1 MFYFSTSFPTP
12 LTPAI
17 CIIVQGAQA
26 PAFAN
31 QTLRSF
37 EVLRNVT
44 ERQALEKTRADCFL
58 WLTGGRE
65 LRPQAFEECFW
76 GLQAHEWVTWAD
88 TGAAPPPSV
97 RHAAGPLGV
106 ARSTLATSE
115 ARRTGAVCRLPWRC
129 RLAQTPLT
137 GRAAGRPPGG
147 GGAAWGSAVKPE
159 GDPPAA
165 ASGLRPYLRNAG
177 LLSPGA
183 WLRHPLRSAVRL
195 LPLRFKQS
203 VNQRAGRAVF
213 DLSFYLQFRPHSV
226 LIDGGMI
233 EHREYSVPPPD
244 GRRRIALCTPHLGFG
259 GAESALIE
267 IARQFDRLRFELFL
281 VATESTERHLAGSWG
296 ETVDHTH
303 DLRQLLPAE
312 RTAGALYS
320 MAVNWQ
326 WDGLVTQNT
335 PAAYS
340 ALPALKEKLPG
351 LRVID
356 IVHDTDEDGNFF
368 AALDAGDW
376 IDRRVAVSDAGR
388 QRLIDMAVDDNSIR
402 LIRNGVDLQEF
413 KPGPRGPDRGPCRIV
428 FAGRL
433 IERKRPLLLLDIDR
447 ELQRDPPAEDYE
459 FVVAGD
465 GPLLSTLRSKIQ
477 SGRRRRRFRL
487 LGRVE
492 PIAPVLGGAAA
503 LIVTSSGEGLPHV
516 ILEALAMET
525 PVIST
530 RVGAVEEAVR
540 PDCGIL
546 VENDGLEAETCAEA
560 IRELLA
566 DGERRREMGRAG
578 RALVERNHDLRR
590 ARAGYGRLIE
600 EVFVIREKP

>member
-1 MFYFSTSFPTP
+1 M
-12 LTPAI
+12 TPAI

-44 ERQALEKTRADCFL
+44 ERQALEQARADCFL
-58 WLTGGRE
+58 WMTGGRE

-106 ARSTLATSE
+106 TRSTLATSE

-129 RLAQTPLT
+129 RLASTPLT
-137 GRAAGRPPGG
+137 GRASERPPAGAGRG
-147 GGAAWGSAVKPE
+147 WESAVKPE
-159 GDPPAA
+159 DDPPPPA
-165 ASGLRPYLRNAG
+165 ASGLGQHLRNAG
-177 LLSPGA
+177 LLSPAA
-183 WLRHPLRSAVRL
+183 WLRHPLRSAARL
-195 LPLRFKQS
+195 LPLRFKQG

-213 DLSFYLQFRPHSV
+213 DLSYYLQFRPRSV

-233 EHREYSVPPPD
+233 EHREYSVPAPD
-244 GRRRIALCTPHLGFG
+244 GRLRIALCTPHLGFG
-259 GAESALIE
+259 GAENVLLE
-267 IARQFDRLRFELFL
+267 IARQFDRSRFELFL
-281 VATESTERHLAGSWG
+281 VATESTERHPAGRWG
-296 ETVDHTH
+296 ETVDHIH
-303 DLRQLLPAE
+303 DLRQALPAG
-312 RTAGALYS
+312 RIAGALYS

-326 WDGLVTQNT
+326 WDGLVAQNT
-335 PAAYS
+335 PAAYR

-356 IVHDTDEDGNFF
+356 IVHDTDEEVNFF

-376 IDRRVAVSDAGR
+376 IDRRVAVSAAGR

-413 KPGPRGPDRGPCRIV
+413 KAGLRSRDRGPCRIV

-433 IERKRPLLLLDIDR
+433 IERKRPLLLLEIDR

-465 GPLLSTLRSKIQ
+465 GPLLPALRSKIQ
-477 SGRRRRRFRL
+477 SGRRRQRFRL
-487 LGRVE
+487 LSRVE

-525 PVIST
+525 PVISS
-530 RVGAVEEAVR
+530 RVGAIDEAVR
-540 PDCGIL
+540 PECGIL
-546 VENDGLEAETCAEA
+546 VENDGLEAETFAEA

-578 RALVERNHDLRR
+578 RAFVERNHDLRR
-590 ARAGYGRLIE
+590 AREDYGRLIE
-600 EVFVIREKP
+600 EVFTIS

>member
-1 MFYFSTSFPTP
+1 M
-12 LTPAI
+12 TPAI

-37 EVLRNVT
+37 EILRNVT
-44 ERQALEKTRADCFL
+44 ERQALERARADCFL

-106 ARSTLATSE
+106 TRSTLATSE

-129 RLAQTPLT
+129 RLAPTPLR
-137 GRAAGRPPGG
+137 GRAAARPPSGDG
-147 GGAAWGSAVKPE
+147 PAWERAAKPE
-159 GDPPAA
+159 DHPPAA
-165 ASGLRPYLRNAG
+165 ASGLRQHLRNAG

-183 WLRHPLRSAVRL
+183 WLRHPLRSAARL
-195 LPLRFKQS
+195 LPLRFKQG
-203 VNQRAGRAVF
+203 VNQWAGRGVF
-213 DLSFYLQFRPHSV
+213 DLSYYLQFRPRSV

-233 EHREYSVPPPD
+233 EHLEYSVPPPD

-267 IARQFDRLRFELFL
+267 IARQFDRSRFELFL
-281 VATESTERHLAGSWG
+281 AATGSSDRRLLPRWR
-296 ETVDHTH
+296 ETVDHIH
-303 DLRQLLPAE
+303 DLRQLLPE
-312 RTAGALYS
+312 EHVAGALYS

-326 WDGLVTQNT
+326 WDGLVAQNT
-335 PAAYS
+335 PLAYS
-340 ALPALKEKLPG
+340 PLAALKEKLPG
-351 LRVID
+351 LRVVD
-356 IVHDTDEDGNFF
+356 IIHDTDEDWNLFS
-368 AALDAGDW
+368 AALDASDW
-376 IDRRVAVSDAGR
+376 IEQRVVISEGGRR
-388 QRLIDMAVDDNSIR
+388 RLIDMAVDDDRIR
-402 LIRNGVDLQEF
+402 LIRNGVDLQRF
-413 KPGPRGPDRGPCRIV
+413 RPGPRGRDRGPCRIV

-447 ELQRDPPAEDYE
+447 ELQREPPAEPYE

-465 GPLLSTLRSKIQ
+465 GPLLSALRSKIQ
-477 SGRRRRRFRL
+477 SGRRQRRFRL
-487 LGRVE
+487 LGHVE
-492 PIAPVLGGAAA
+492 PITAVLDGAAA
-503 LIVTSSGEGLPHV
+503 LIVTSSGEGLPLV
-516 ILEALAMET
+516 ILEALAMEV
-525 PVIST
+525 PVISS
-530 RVGAVEEAVR
+530 RVGAIDEAVR
-540 PDCGIL
+540 LDCGIL
-546 VENDGLEAETCAEA
+546 VDNDGLEAETFADA

-566 DGERRREMGRAG
+566 DSRRRHEMGRAG

-590 ARAGYGRLIE
+590 AQAGYRRLIE
-600 EVFVIREKP
+600 EVFTSRDG